1 MKRIRKYLL
10 ALLLSWMGGDALAQ
24 ITYEHEV
31 DIKNQ
36 FTVMETG
43 ANALSP
49 AWYYNLFHKSY
60 QKDAANRN
68 KLFYRTEM
76 SVLVEKEKTPAEEVD
91 SDYVSRAKIEVLN
104 IESRSS
110 SFDVTYGLEKSK
122 INAKMNLF
130 QKNINR
136 IVACGGTAEDYWNW
150 KTIYNCFENAI
161 QYTKESYLTLG
172 QRKKEFIAI
181 YNDIVKRNAA
191 LVRQLYMWR
200 NGDVAKQFLERP
212 SGPMK
217 KANHKTLA
225 YSAKSRWEAAWGVDG
240 FSDKKKTRKK

>member
-76 SVLVEKEKTPAEEVD
+76 SVLVDRV
-91 SDYVSRAKIEVLN
+91 
-104 IESRSS
+104 SS
-110 SFDVTYGLEKSK
+110 S
-122 INAKMNLF
+122 LF
-130 QKNINR
+130 Q
-136 IVACGGTAEDYWNW
+136 
-150 KTIYNCFENAI
+150 F
-161 QYTKESYLTLG
+161 
-172 QRKKEFIAI
+172 
-181 YNDIVKRNAA
+181 
-191 LVRQLYMWR
+191 
-200 NGDVAKQFLERP
+200 
-212 SGPMK
+212 
-217 KANHKTLA
+217 
-225 YSAKSRWEAAWGVDG
+225 
-240 FSDKKKTRKK
+240 